1 METIDSQTR
10 IIYYLGDLSNKT
22 NVQLNRCITIQ
33 DLSNNCSKSL
43 KTSTYNIRLKPFI
56 DLLKQ
61 NNYQLKHFK
70 FFFGDVS
77 YAIDDYCF
85 AKGRSILNN
94 KPIILRCINTP
105 RHWKHYYCKPKD
117 IVYEEKKSILFWR
130 GTTTGKKENKGN
142 RFDLIEKWYDKQ
154 KGIDVGFSNI
164 CQGNKNYKQYV
175 KGKCNIET
183 FLKHK
188 YILSIEGNDKD
199 SGIQWKL
206 NSNSVVFMTRPTKV
220 SWLMED
226 KLIPNHHYV
235 LIKDDFSDLF
245 EKYNWCEKN
254 PESCIQIIKN
264 ANAYMSMF
272 SDIQKEKWIEK
283 QVIDEYFKRVN

>member
-1 METIDSQTR
+1 MEIAHSRNR
-10 IIYYLGDLSNKT
+10 INHYIGELSNKT
-22 NVQLNRCITIQ
+22 LVQLKDTICIE
-33 DLSNNCSKSL
+33 DLINMNYEQYDKRVQPL
-43 KTSTYNIRLKPFI
+43 I
-56 DLLKQ
+56 DILKQ
-61 NNYQLKHFK
+61 NNYSLNKFK
-70 FFFGDVS
+70 FNFHDIDYS
-77 YAIDDYCF
+77 IDDYCF
-85 AKGRSILNN
+85 VKNRTIVDN
-94 KPIILRCINTP
+94 KPIILRCINTQ
-105 RHWKHYYCKPKD
+105 RHWEHYYCKPKD
-117 IVYEEKKSILFWR
+117 IMYEEKKPILFWR
-130 GTTTGKKENKGN
+130 GTTTGEKANKGN

-154 KGIDVGFSNI
+154 KEIDIGFSKI
-164 CQGNKNYKQYV
+164 CQGKNNYEQYV
-175 KGKCNIET
+175 KGKCDIGT

-188 YILSIEGNDKD
+188 YILSVEGNDKD

-245 EKYNWCEKN
+245 EKYKWCEEN

-272 SDIQKEKWIEK
+272 SDIQTEEWIEK
-283 QVIDEYFKRVN
+283 QVLDEYFKRVKTQ